1 MTYNICKLGQKSG
14 QERSKR
20 SRNINLGENL
30 EGNHLPLVCMHKI
43 G

>member
-14 QERSKR
+14 QEQSK
-20 SRNINLGENL
+20 RNINLGENL